1 MILWRNVSVTVSHNY
16 TCFLVALLKISVS
29 VVSPSTDCSLFSLT
43 GNSGTRK
50 EYIAVGV
57 EQSSPTDSY
66 CTFGKVAAH
75 SPIYYQCD
83 DVRVQLYL
91 ATWPTDDDGNLH
103 VRRRWRSIRAVS
115 QSCVIMTGSH
125 WRRSRSRQKSSST
138 FCRQHARQKIDGDNS
153 TLSTV
158 TFCRLKLRRHCG
170 QDLRLQK
177 RFCLAQWSSERFQQK
192 SASMYRDSNAVRSVI
207 MSKHVWCPSALALWR
222 HGRIRHL
229 SYLQ

>member
-1 MILWRNVSVTVSHNY
+1 MFLSLSITITHASWSHYSRFRYLWY
-16 TCFLVALLKISVS
+16 LLQPTAVF
-29 VVSPSTDCSLFSLT
+29 FSLT

-138 FCRQHARQKIDGDNS
+138 FCRQHARQKIDGDNKSTS

-170 QDLRLQK
+170 QDLGLQK